1 MTQELP
7 SISSHESS
15 AEQNETGSVRKEEQR
30 VVAQCRQ
37 AADVT
42 GPASRISPVFI
53 KAEDEIRE
61 VQAECV
67 FRVCVCVLYV
77 CRRVRRYLAVWL
89 Y

>member
-1 MTQELP
+1 MCF
-7 SISSHESS
+7 
-15 AEQNETGSVRKEEQR
+15 GRKEEQR
-30 VVAQCRQ
+30 VIAQCRQ

-67 FRVCVCVLYV
+67 FRLCGSVRLCTVCLSTC
-77 CRRVRRYLAVWL
+77 A
-89 Y
+89 

>member
-1 MTQELP
+1 MNHQPNRTRQ
-7 SISSHESS
+7 
-15 AEQNETGSVRKEEQR
+15 AVCFGRKEEQR

-37 AADVT
+37 AVDVT

-67 FRVCVCVLYV
+67 FRVCGSVCSCTV
-77 CRRVRRYLAVWL
+77 CLSTCA
-89 Y
+89 